1 MLRNTA
7 FKRYAL
13 SHYQIGFNNVSI
25 GTWVSCKL
33 NAQLKVHDKMQR
45 EFINVAAH
53 ELRNPIQPILCLSQ
67 VLRSKKEDTG
77 IQERL
82 LDLIIRNAKRLQKLT
97 EDILDVTRIGSQSL
111 HLNKEQFK
119 VGEIY

>member
-1 MLRNTA
+1 MLGNTA

-33 NAQLKVHDKMQR
+33 NAQLKVHDKMHR

-67 VLRSKKEDTG
+67 ILRSKKRGYRHTRE
-77 IQERL
+77 
-82 LDLIIRNAKRLQKLT
+82 IIRCYDKKCKKVAKTHR
-97 EDILDVTRIGSQSL
+97 RYIGC
-111 HLNKEQFK
+111 NKN
-119 VGEIY
+119 